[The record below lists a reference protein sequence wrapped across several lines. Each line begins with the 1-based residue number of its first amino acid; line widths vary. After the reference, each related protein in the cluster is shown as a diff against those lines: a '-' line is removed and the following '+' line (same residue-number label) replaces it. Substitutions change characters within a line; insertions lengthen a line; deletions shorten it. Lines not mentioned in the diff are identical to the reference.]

1 MKTLKD
7 LRERKKLTQ
16 KDLSVRLIGKG
27 RGKGHQTT
35 IQRME
40 LGVGAPTITRLKDV
54 FEVMGYDFK
63 VIIQDGTETFE
74 LDLSSLTR
82 AKDAREQE

>member
-35 IQRME
+35 VLRLE
-40 LGVGAPTITRLKDV
+40 RGVCDPSVNRIKDLV
-54 FEVMGYDFK
+54 EVMGYDLK
-63 VIIQDGTETFE
+63 ILILDGSEVFE
-74 LDLSSLTR
+74 LDIASLTR
-82 AKDAREQE
+82 AKDAQGGD